1 MNRYPRGGALV
12 EFAMVAPI
20 MLVFLIGTIEFGNL
34 MFDLHATDYAAKLG
48 ARYASVRGA
57 DCVNASVCPITSSA
71 LQTYLRNQVP
81 GLASNAQVTATW
93 TSPPVSFAK
102 SPTGCGSGGSEDA
115 GCLVEVQVTNP
126 VNVNVP
132 FVHNF
137 QYSLTS
143 TSAVVEQ

>member
-1 MNRYPRGGALV
+1 MKHYSRGGALV

-20 MLVFLIGTIEFGNL
+20 MLVFLIGTIEFGTL
-34 MFDLHATDYAAKLG
+34 MFDFHATDYAAKLG

-57 DCVNASVCPITSSA
+57 DCVNTSVCPISSSA
-71 LQTYLRNQVP
+71 LQTYLRSQVP

-93 TSPPVSFAK
+93 TSPPASFAQ
-102 SPTGCGSGGSEDA
+102 SATGCGSGAEDA
-115 GCLVEVQVTNP
+115 GCLVEVQVTNQ
-126 VNVNVP
+126 VNVNIP